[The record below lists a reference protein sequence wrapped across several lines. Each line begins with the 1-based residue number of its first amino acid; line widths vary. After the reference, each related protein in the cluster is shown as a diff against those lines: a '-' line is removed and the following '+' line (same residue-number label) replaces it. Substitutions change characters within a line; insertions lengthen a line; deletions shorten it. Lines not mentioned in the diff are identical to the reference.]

1 MSLHALI
8 YIVPYCQQ
16 KSFTV
21 LFSFCRY
28 GSRDCGFAVEERE
41 LDVFPE
47 EGLPVGLCGDP
58 NIEEYLQQAVQQNT
72 LQQPQDWES
81 ATELYL
87 ALKDIAGF

>member
-1 MSLHALI
+1 M
-8 YIVPYCQQ
+8 
-16 KSFTV
+16 
-21 LFSFCRY
+21 
-28 GSRDCGFAVEERE
+28 
-41 LDVFPE
+41 FPE
-47 EGLPVGLCGDP
+47 EGLLVGLCGDP